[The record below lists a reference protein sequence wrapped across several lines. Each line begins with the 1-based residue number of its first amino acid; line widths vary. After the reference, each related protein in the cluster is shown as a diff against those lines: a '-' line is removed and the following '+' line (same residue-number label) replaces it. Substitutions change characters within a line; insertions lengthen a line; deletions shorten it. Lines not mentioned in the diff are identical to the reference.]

1 MLFLWNV
8 KLPVV
13 ITSTIDYIANTT
25 TFLAMVVIGIS
36 LARTRLLDIFTEKK
50 TVCVYR
56 AALLVIPVFTGFLLR
71 MFIKDALVYGTIV
84 LMAAVPIANL
94 PFMRVEETGGDG
106 TLLSKGI
113 ILSTILSLVT
123 IPIVTSFV

>member
-1 MLFLWNV
+1 MECEAACGNYQYHRLYRKYHNVPCNGSDWN
-8 KLPVV
+8 
-13 ITSTIDYIANTT
+13 
-25 TFLAMVVIGIS
+25 FIGKNETVGYFY
-36 LARTRLLDIFTEKK
+36 RKK